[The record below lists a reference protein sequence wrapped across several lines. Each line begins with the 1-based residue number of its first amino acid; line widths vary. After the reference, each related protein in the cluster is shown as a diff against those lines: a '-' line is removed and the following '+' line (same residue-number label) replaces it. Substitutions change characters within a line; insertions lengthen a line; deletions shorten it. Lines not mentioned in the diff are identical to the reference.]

1 MARDPR
7 SRHELQRRLEELLGE
22 EGAHTLMEALPPH
35 PWDELVTKA
44 DMLLLKSDVEAV
56 KSDVEAVKSDV
67 EAVKSDVEAVKSDV
81 AEVKTDVALLRI
93 GFDHLDAKIDRLDE
107 RWGDRL
113 EATEH
118 RLMAAF
124 RGELNTAITAQT
136 RTIVFSFLGSLIATG
151 SLVIAASHFA

>member
-35 PWDELVTKA
+35 SWDELATKTDVLAVKA
-44 DMLLLKSDVEAV
+44 DVEGVRADVEGVRADVEAV
-56 KSDVEAVKSDV
+56 KA
-67 EAVKSDVEAVKSDV
+67 
-81 AEVKTDVALLRI
+81 DVALLRL

-113 EATEH
+113 DSSEH

-124 RGELNTAITAQT
+124 RGELNSAITAQT
-136 RTIVFSFLGSLIATG
+136 RTIVFSLLGSLVATG
-151 SLVIAASHFA
+151 SLAIAASHFA